1 MVFREFKDKFKIK
14 SAIIDFNR
22 IENEFQYIFIVLKKT
37 SILIKKTKHL
47 MHLHYK
53 HRLCYD

>member
-1 MVFREFKDKFKIK
+1 MVFREFKDKCKIK
-14 SAIIDFNR
+14 SAIIDFNL
-22 IENEFQYIFIVLKKT
+22 IENEFSIYIYCLEKDIDFNKEK
-37 SILIKKTKHL
+37 KHL

>member
-22 IENEFQYIFIVLKKT
+22 IENEFSIYIYCLEKDIDFNKEKKT
-37 SILIKKTKHL
+37 FNAFTL
-47 MHLHYK
+47 
-53 HRLCYD
+53 